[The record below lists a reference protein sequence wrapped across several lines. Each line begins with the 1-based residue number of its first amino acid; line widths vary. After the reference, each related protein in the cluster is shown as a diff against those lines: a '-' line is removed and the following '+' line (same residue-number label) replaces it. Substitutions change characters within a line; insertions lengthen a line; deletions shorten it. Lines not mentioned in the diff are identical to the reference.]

1 MSSFA
6 RALWRQAQHDLGHA
20 HRAQAMG
27 DFDWAVLAAQQ
38 AGEKALKAVL
48 VFAGRRAELTPS
60 LGHSLGGLFDAL
72 VAAGIATREDRKALN
87 EALSFLTL
95 GFSFARCPNAELGEA
110 PVDLVTTEQAATAL
124 RAAAAILAA
133 CRAMA
138 AELDA

>member
-6 RALWRQAQHDLGHA
+6 RALWRQARHDFDHA
-20 HRAQAMG
+20 QRARAMG

-38 AGEKALKAVL
+38 AGEKGLKAVL
-48 VFAGRRAELTPS
+48 VFAGRRAEPT
-60 LGHSLGGLFDAL
+60 HSLGGLFDAL
-72 VAAGIATREDRKALN
+72 VAAGIATRADRQALN

-95 GFSFARCPNAELGEA
+95 GFSFARYPNADLGEA

-124 RAAAAILAA
+124 RAATAILAA